1 MREVAISL
9 SLWESLVL
17 PLGCL
22 RPLLWSYAARAYP
35 EVRLIDLQ
43 GTGENDES
51 PGDAGA
57 SSRVTLAVPPAHV
70 LVRVDQGGGRR

>member
-22 RPLLWSYAARAYP
+22 RPLLRSYAARAYP

-43 GTGENDES
+43 GTEQDNES
-51 PGDAGA
+51 PGDANASLPMALAAPTAHALAGMNQRGA
-57 SSRVTLAVPPAHV
+57 
-70 LVRVDQGGGRR
+70 GR